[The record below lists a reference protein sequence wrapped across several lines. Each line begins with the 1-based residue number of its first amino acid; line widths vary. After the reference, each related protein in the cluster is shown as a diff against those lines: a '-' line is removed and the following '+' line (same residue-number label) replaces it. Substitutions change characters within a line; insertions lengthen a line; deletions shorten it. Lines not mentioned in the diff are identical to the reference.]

1 MPKNK
6 KYTKAQKAAYAKKMA
21 ASKKKAPAKVAK
33 QNQFRT
39 EYKDR
44 ISSIIATSLVTVAGN
59 QAAGPANTKI
69 LIPEAMTTIFQQG
82 TANGEVV
89 GNNINLKYL
98 SMKVN
103 LDFTELDRQ
112 VIPVPTSTVVET
124 QMYNLTVRQVWVKK
138 DLRAYLTNDLY
149 NNASGRT
156 QPAFPDD
163 TAANA
168 SWINT
173 SNQTLYN
180 AKLEPLFLSYS
191 KKMESDVVVL
201 KTMRI
206 MGDYTKRFSV
216 DTSTQSVDVTP
227 DKHLT
232 FSWKMPAKKQL
243 LSPLA
248 TGESKYCL
256 SSMWI
261 PAVMVS
267 LDRKYPL
274 NHEPGKPTTI
284 PLGPLNITHISHLTY
299 SDA

>member
-6 KYTKAQKAAYAKKMA
+6 KYTKAQKAAYAKRMA
-21 ASKKKAPAKVAK
+21 AKKKKPSTVAK

-44 ISSIIATSLVTVAGN
+44 ITSIVTTALVTVAGN
-59 QAAGPANTKI
+59 QAAGPQNTKV
-69 LIPEAMTTIFQQG
+69 LIPEAMTQIFTQG

-89 GNNINLKYL
+89 GNN
-98 SMKVN
+98 
-103 LDFTELDRQ
+103 LDFTDLDTQ
-112 VIPVPTSTVVET
+112 VIPLPTSTVVQT
-124 QMYNLTVRQVWVKK
+124 QRYNLTVRQVWVKK
-138 DLRAYLTNDLY
+138 DLRPFLTTNLY

-168 SWINT
+168 AWINT

-180 AKLEPLFLSYS
+180 AKLEPEFLSYS
-191 KKMESDVVVL
+191 KKQESDVVVL

-206 MGDYTKRFSV
+206 MGDYTKNFNADVS
-216 DTSTQSVDVTP
+216 SQSVETTP
-227 DKHLT
+227 DKHMT
-232 FSWKMPAKKQL
+232 FTWKMPQKKQL

-248 TGESKYCL
+248 TASSEYCL

-267 LDRKYPL
+267 LDRKYEL
-274 NHEPGKPTTI
+274 NHESGKATTI
-284 PLGPLNITHISHLTY
+284 PLGALNITHISHLTY